1 MLAKHIMGGGTSAGQ
16 AGAINGQ
23 AGLQVSVSA
32 AGTTITDATDLTG
45 SINILTTVAA
55 STGVQ
60 LPSMDVGDEVEILNL
75 GANSCAVYPYTGERI
90 NQLSTNSA
98 FTLGTNTAVKIRKF
112 SSTRCMA
119 WLSA

>member
-1 MLAKHIMGGGTSAGQ
+1 MLARHIMGGGLSAGS
-16 AGAINGQ
+16 AAAINGTG
-23 AGLQVSVSA
+23 GLMTSVTA

-45 SINILTTVAA
+45 SINVLTTVAA

-75 GANSCAVYPYTGERI
+75 GANSCSVYPYTGDRI

-98 FTLGTNTAVKIRKF
+98 FTLGANTAVKIRKF
-112 SSTRCMA
+112 TTTRCMA